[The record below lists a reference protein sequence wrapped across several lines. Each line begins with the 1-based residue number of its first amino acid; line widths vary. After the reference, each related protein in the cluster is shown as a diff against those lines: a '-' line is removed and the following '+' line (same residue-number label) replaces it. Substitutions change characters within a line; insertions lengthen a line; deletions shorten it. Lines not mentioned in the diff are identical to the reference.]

1 LESDLV
7 IPAIGQTM
15 ETPAKESIDGI
26 DIVKWGSFKVD
37 AVTLATTRTGVY
49 AGGDAVS
56 GTATVI
62 EAIAGGKKAA
72 IAIDAYIKGI
82 EDPKF
87 PPVPQQRAEVE
98 KIDVSEEKMA
108 QLKRPKIP
116 LLEIEKRLCTFDQVE
131 LGLGEKAARDEAKR
145 CLRCDLS

>member
-1 LESDLV
+1 V

-15 ETPAKESIDGI
+15 ETPAKKSIKGV

-37 AVTLATTRTGVY
+37 PITLATTRPGVY

-72 IAIDAYIKGI
+72 IAIDAYLKGI
-82 EDPKF
+82 GDPKF
-87 PPVPQQRAEVE
+87 PPVPQKRAEVE

-116 LLEIEKRLCTFDQVE
+116 LLEIKKRLCTFDQVE
-131 LGLGEKAARDEAKR
+131 LGLSEKASRDEAKR